1 MNITRRRKFGV
12 FEGYRR
18 WRHTRGY
25 GVHSPYAFHLVTNV
39 VHPGDYS
46 WYGYADIDRTFPG
59 TVDRKVRREA
69 RMLLRLVAE
78 LRPAAVFLPM
88 GAHPSFHAAIHAA
101 DSGIRILRK
110 PKQAAEADM
119 ICTHGN
125 FIPLEVILDHISRQG
140 RSVAIID
147 VPDGWADRIFEAL
160 GEGVMVR
167 GCRNLFAV
175 SREGMQ
181 KLQYTMRI

>member
-1 MNITRRRKFGV
+1 MTRLRPFGI

-25 GVHSPYAFHLVTNV
+25 GVHSPFAFRLVTNV

-46 WYGYADIDRTFPG
+46 WYGYADIDRTFPD

-78 LRPAAVFLPM
+78 LRPRAVFLPS

-101 DSGIRILRK
+101 DSAIRILRK

-119 ICTHGN
+119 ICTHGD
-125 FIPLEVILDHISRQG
+125 FIPLDARRSQSIFQCLFTSNWCHIQNRLSLFHQLYTIRQPN
-140 RSVAIID
+140 AIFL
-147 VPDGWADRIFEAL
+147 A
-160 GEGVMVR
+160 
-167 GCRNLFAV
+167 
-175 SREGMQ
+175 
-181 KLQYTMRI
+181 KLLTAYSITTCISLS